1 MIGYHSHCP
10 VMAVNS
16 KVQLNSVGSNEIPIT
31 SPIEQYTPIA
41 SKSDLLRYPFS
52 LQLYFRIF
60 LDFPNPHAE
69 QTLCVL

>member
-41 SKSDLLRYPFS
+41 SKSDLYMLS
-52 LQLYFRIF
+52 LLTPAI
-60 LDFPNPHAE
+60 LSH
-69 QTLCVL
+69 LS